1 MNPSHPKA
9 VRLVELTA
17 DIATA
22 YLSHN
27 HVQSSDIPKV
37 LTEIH
42 AALQGALHERP
53 VGPPAHVRATPA
65 EIRRSITH
73 EVLISFEDGKPYK
86 TLRRHLARLG
96 LTPEAYRQKW
106 GLPHDYPMTSAD
118 YSKRRSDLARALTL
132 GLPLDQAGSA
142 RHERQ
147 AAPEAAPEE
156 ATAASE

>member
-1 MNPSHPKA
+1 MNPSHPNA
-9 VRLVELTA
+9 GRLVELTA

-27 HVQSSDIPKV
+27 HVQSGDIPKV
-37 LTEIH
+37 LAEIH
-42 AALQGALHERP
+42 GALQGALQLRTASQP
-53 VGPPAHVRATPA
+53 TQVKASPA

-96 LTPEAYRQKW
+96 LTPETYRQKW

-132 GLPLDQAGSA
+132 GLPLGEAGA
-142 RHERQ
+142 AKHERRP
-147 AAPEAAPEE
+147 APEGGAAAGE
-156 ATAASE
+156 